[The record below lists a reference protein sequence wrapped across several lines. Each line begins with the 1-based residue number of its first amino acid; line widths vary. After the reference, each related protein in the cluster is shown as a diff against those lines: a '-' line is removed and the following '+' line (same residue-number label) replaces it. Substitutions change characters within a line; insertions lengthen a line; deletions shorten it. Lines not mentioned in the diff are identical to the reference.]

1 MESGKYT
8 AVIILCIF
16 RLTVEDEEDMEEKIM
31 RVFLL
36 VSEPK
41 SEKKVGS
48 RKYDCVFFF
57 FAFRA

>member
-16 RLTVEDEEDMEEKIM
+16 RLTVEDEEDTEEKM
-31 RVFLL
+31 RVFLV

-41 SEKKVGS
+41 SEKKVGA
-48 RKYDCVFFF
+48 RK
-57 FAFRA
+57 